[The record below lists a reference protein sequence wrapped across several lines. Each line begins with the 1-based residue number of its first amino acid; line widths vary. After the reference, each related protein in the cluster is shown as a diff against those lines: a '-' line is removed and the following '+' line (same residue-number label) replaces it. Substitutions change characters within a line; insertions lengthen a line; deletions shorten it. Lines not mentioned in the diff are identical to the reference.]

1 MGSYISYY
9 TYMVSKSQRFTKY
22 LAGYDRTVD
31 PPEPIYRYD
40 VVQEE
45 TMLDGNATQ
54 INIEGLE
61 PNTAYYIK
69 LKACNRA
76 GCTYKILGPIITW
89 KEGTTAEITNVQYKQ
104 NPLTGLMR
112 VWWDCSIVPDH
123 TNLHF
128 SGMIGGRDA
137 DATVYNQ
144 LYIDDFELEPGTYQL
159 TIMGYTGSSETEEGT
174 ALSPI
179 ELYNI
184 VVKRY
189 SIGLV
194 CDDLIGIEN
203 VSYMSSMAT
212 VEFTETFTISD
223 LVNIGYL
230 TTHELAVESTFSIKD
245 NIVITVE
252 SGEPIVP
259 KEYIYLEAE
268 STFAIT
274 DRVDTGKLGWVYIEG
289 GSSFTILDSFDKTKS
304 RLTYLAAGSSFRI
317 TDKVVST
324 SGGVWLNVGSS
335 ISVRDSFMDVHGPI
349 YTITEHTS
357 LYDSYSYRRGDWQ
370 EYGERV
376 YIHDG
381 PYQPPITTTLNIEK
395 LAIYDTSLVAGP
407 KREDLQLVDNFEGS
421 ELGQTYDFS
430 HVSKGVG

>member
-1 MGSYISYY
+1 MN
-9 TYMVSKSQRFTKY
+9 F
-22 LAGYDRTVD
+22 
-31 PPEPIYRYD
+31 
-40 VVQEE
+40 
-45 TMLDGNATQ
+45 
-54 INIEGLE
+54 
-61 PNTAYYIK
+61 
-69 LKACNRA
+69 
-76 GCTYKILGPIITW
+76 
-89 KEGTTAEITNVQYKQ
+89 
-104 NPLTGLMR
+104 
-112 VWWDCSIVPDH
+112 
-123 TNLHF
+123 
-128 SGMIGGRDA
+128 
-137 DATVYNQ
+137 
-144 LYIDDFELEPGTYQL
+144 
-159 TIMGYTGSSETEEGT
+159 
-174 ALSPI
+174 
-179 ELYNI
+179 
-184 VVKRY
+184 
-189 SIGLV
+189 
-194 CDDLIGIEN
+194 DLIGIEN